1 MTTTR
6 DRLKIDIGNRCTHCG
21 VDTSFGAGNGMFV
34 NRRPSSAAAELELQN
49 SDAARE
55 VGIKRLLPTVT
66 VEGYMCPDCQA
77 VECDECGEQTIE
89 YHMVD
94 RQDGTGIVICVDCA
108 ELRDK
113 NYEAI
118 K

>member
-1 MTTTR
+1 MTTKR
-6 DRLKIDIGNRCTHCG
+6 DWLKIDIGDLCTHCG

-34 NRRPSSAAAELELQN
+34 NRIPSSADAELELQN
-49 SDAARE
+49 SDRA
-55 VGIKRLLPTVT
+55 TVA

-77 VECDECGEQTIE
+77 VECYECGEKTIE
-89 YHMVD
+89 YHIVN
-94 RQDGTGIVICVDCA
+94 RQDGTGIMCCVDCV
-108 ELRDK
+108 ELLDK

>member
-1 MTTTR
+1 MTTKLDCLR
-6 DRLKIDIGNRCTHCG
+6 IDMGNRCTHCG

-34 NRRPSSAAAELELQN
+34 NRIPSTADATMELQN
-49 SDAARE
+49 SDAA
-55 VGIKRLLPTVT
+55 TVT

-77 VECDECGEQTIE
+77 VECDECGEKTIE

-94 RQDGTGIVICVDCA
+94 RQDGTSIVICVDCA

>member
-1 MTTTR
+1 MTTKR
-6 DRLKIDIGNRCTHCG
+6 DWLKIDIGNRCTHCG

-34 NRRPSSAAAELELQN
+34 NRIPSSADAELELQN
-49 SDAARE
+49 SDAA
-55 VGIKRLLPTVT
+55 TVT